1 MIYQYPKYKN
11 PPNNSLGIL
20 VGMVIGT
27 LAGAGAMLLLAKR
40 SGKETRT
47 QIEKKAWELRG
58 RTTEMVED
66 TMVQVRLNPD
76 KITMGAENYEQL
88 EHVSNAA

>member
-1 MIYQYPKYKN
+1 MIYEYPKYKN

-20 VGMVIGT
+20 VGIVIGA
-27 LAGAGAMLLLAKR
+27 LVGAGAMLLLAPG
-40 SGKETRT
+40 SGKDTRT
-47 QIEKKAWELRG
+47 QIEKKARELGG

-66 TMVQVRLNPD
+66 TPAQVRLNPN
-76 KITMGAENYEQL
+76 KVEMSVKSYEQL